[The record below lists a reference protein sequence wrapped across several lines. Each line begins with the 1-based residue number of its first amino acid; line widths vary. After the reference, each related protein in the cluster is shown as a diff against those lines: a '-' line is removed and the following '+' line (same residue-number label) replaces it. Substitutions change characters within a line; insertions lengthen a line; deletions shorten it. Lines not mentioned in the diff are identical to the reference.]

1 MTTRVSVRL
10 FPPIAERLDAL
21 AEARGMTRSEL
32 LRTLVLEATVPD
44 TAPSVPDTDELLRLL
59 GVAAR
64 MGNVP
69 AMRELLRHQ
78 RAERPPAGTLSVVD
92 ELAAR
97 RASNR

>member
-10 FPPIAERLDAL
+10 FPPIAERLGAL

-64 MGNVP
+64 MGKVP
-69 AMRELLRHQ
+69 AMQ
-78 RAERPPAGTLSVVD
+78 GAARPPPQSPGGS
-92 ELAAR
+92 
-97 RASNR
+97 